1 MPSGPWNLQEKTS
14 TPEAGKV
21 TSTCTLPL
29 GGMSLSM
36 PSAGM
41 LRLCNV
47 RASFST
53 SSVSFCPGLPRRKV
67 GEK

>member
-1 MPSGPWNLQEKTS
+1 MPSGPWNLQEKAS

-36 PSAGM
+36 PSAGRLM
-41 LRLCNV
+41 LCSVL
-47 RASFST
+47 ASLST
-53 SSVSFCPGLPRRKV
+53 TSVSFCPGLPRRS
-67 GEK
+67 